1 MSFPST
7 MGKLFGKVIL
17 IIVQSHLEEK
27 DLLNV
32 SPFAFVDVTARH
44 FNAWVYMLRDLK
56 FE

>member
-1 MSFPST
+1 